1 MTGRRGWRSNR
12 RSLFIFCLIQ
22 FGELG
27 GEIIKLGCNQLTHLR
42 LGLQQGIARLLD
54 LVKPLL
60 VALDLGL
67 KGLVPGP
74 LAVDGASALDC
85 FSPQS

>member
-1 MTGRRGWRSNR
+1 MTDCREWRAWRQTDVCPS
-12 RSLFIFCLIQ
+12 SFVLFQ

-42 LGLQQGIARLLD
+42 LGLQQGIARLSD

-60 VALDLGL
+60 AALDLRL
-67 KGLVPGP
+67 EGLVP
-74 LAVDGASALDC
+74 
-85 FSPQS
+85 QS